1 MNVKADESMKGGQ
14 GKART
19 VIMQREDGLI
29 EVFWYSDDDME
40 EVTRHKD
47 VVDNR
52 KNFKSLQK
60 NPYITREATGFW
72 ALRGK
77 RY

>member
-1 MNVKADESMKGGQ
+1 MNVKADESLKGGHQ
-14 GKART
+14 KART

-29 EVFWYSDDDME
+29 EVFWYSGDDME
-40 EVTRHKD
+40 EVTGHKEMD
-47 VVDNR
+47 GNM
-52 KNFKSLQK
+52 KHFKALK
-60 NPYITREATGFW
+60 KHPHITREATGFW

>member
-1 MNVKADESMKGGQ
+1 MNVKADESLRGGHQ
-14 GKART
+14 KART

-29 EVFWYSDDDME
+29 EVFWYSGDDME

-47 VVDNR
+47 VVNNR
-52 KNFKSLQK
+52 KNFKALQK
-60 NPYITREATGFW
+60 HPHITREATGFW